1 MHTLPQNVLSKEV
14 SHVVSVHQVTIHPL

>member
-1 MHTLPQNVLSKEV
+1 LSKEV